1 MKDINKYDYL
11 SVSVKTDS
19 EDEMVTRYGA
29 FGWELI
35 ERFDDKQFFDIAVIY
50 FRRPRSVPNKD
61 RLQYL
66 QVGME
71 TAVNNL
77 SKYRQNKH
85 AFSLAFGLTLGVFG
99 CALLAVGIVLI
110 VLSALW
116 SIITGGLMMAIA
128 IVLFV
133 IICTSLKKITTKE
146 NSRYDELT
154 EATRRELFSIEKEAT
169 EIVGKHIVGENN
181 G

>member
-19 EDEMVTRYGA
+19 EEEMIARYKT

-35 ERFDDKQFFDIAVIY
+35 EQFDDKQFSDIAVIN
-50 FRRPRSVPNKD
+50 FRRAHAILNKD

-77 SKYRQNKH
+77 SKYKQNKH
-85 AFSLAFGLTLGVFG
+85 SFSLALGLSLGVFD
-99 CALLAVGIVLI
+99 CALLSGGIVLI

-116 SIITGGLMMAIA
+116 SIIIGCLMTVIA
-128 IVLFV
+128 IVVFV
-133 IICTSLKKITTKE
+133 GTLTALKKIIPKE
-146 NSRYDELT
+146 NLRYDGVT
-154 EATRRELFSIEKEAT
+154 EKTHRELSLIEKEAA
-169 EIVGKHIVGENN
+169 ELVGENN